1 MSNSPSPLNG
11 RNLTR
16 AGIAGAVL
24 AVLAIVLFLVLWVV
38 LGTFRMDAMPRLF
51 ASLCIPPA
59 IIAGILGVYILVR
72 KPKVSPNPPSQTDK
86 Q

>member
-24 AVLAIVLFLVLWVV
+24 AVLGIVLFIILWVV
-38 LGTFRMDAMPRLF
+38 LGSFKMDAMPRLF

-59 IIAGILGVYILVR
+59 IIAGIMGVYILVR
-72 KPKVSPNPPSQTDK
+72 KPKVPANPPSETDK

>member
-16 AGIAGAVL
+16 AGVIGLVL

-38 LGTFRMDAMPRLF
+38 LGSFKLDAMPRLF
-51 ASLCIPPA
+51 ASLCVPPA
-59 IIAGILGVYILVR
+59 VLAGIMGIYILTR
-72 KPKVSPNPPSQTDK
+72 KPKV
-86 Q
+86 

>member
-38 LGTFRMDAMPRLF
+38 LGTFKMDAMPRLF

-59 IIAGILGVYILVR
+59 IIAGILGVYMLVR
-72 KPKVSPNPPSQTDK
+72 KPKDTPNPPSQTDK

>member
-16 AGIAGAVL
+16 AGVAGAVL
-24 AVLAIVLFLVLWVV
+24 AVLAIVLFIVLWVV
-38 LGTFRMDAMPRLF
+38 LGSFKMDAMPRLF

-59 IIAGILGVYILVR
+59 ILAAVMGIYILTR
-72 KPKVSPNPPSQTDK
+72 KPKA
-86 Q
+86 

>member
-16 AGIAGAVL
+16 AGVAGAVL
-24 AVLAIVLFLVLWVV
+24 AVLAIVLFIVLWVI
-38 LGTFRMDAMPRLF
+38 LGSFKMDAMPRLF

-59 IIAGILGVYILVR
+59 ILAAIMGVYILTR
-72 KPKVSPNPPSQTDK
+72 KPKV
-86 Q
+86 

>member
-1 MSNSPSPLNG
+1 MTNPPPPLNG

-24 AVLAIVLFLVLWVV
+24 AVLGIVLFLVLWAV
-38 LGTFRMDAMPRLF
+38 LGSFKLDAMPRLF

-59 IIAGILGVYILVR
+59 IIAGLMGVYILTR
-72 KPKVSPNPPSQTDK
+72 KPKS
-86 Q
+86 